1 MFPDDAVGGGVQ
13 VGLIGVGGCAGAG
26 AGDKLGAGAGVIV
39 TSGTAH
45 PAPSTSRKMAVR
57 IVSIKLVFMR
67 NITILIVT

>member
-45 PAPSTSRKMAVR
+45 PTPSTSIKMTV
-57 IVSIKLVFMR
+57 ISVSMKLVFTR
-67 NITILIVT
+67 LITILIVA